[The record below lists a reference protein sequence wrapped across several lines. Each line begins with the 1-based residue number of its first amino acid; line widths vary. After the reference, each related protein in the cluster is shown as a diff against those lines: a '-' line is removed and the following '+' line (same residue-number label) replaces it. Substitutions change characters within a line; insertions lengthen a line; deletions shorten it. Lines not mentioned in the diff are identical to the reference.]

1 MSPFATEMDTIII
14 STDANPSPGVSRVLN
29 FLLYVICSLNPSQI
43 ATRTAKTDVAIPT
56 RIPGTTIGA
65 APFFQRTTIL
75 HVMTNAIRVL
85 ESGTIFLVKLF
96 HASD

>member
-1 MSPFATEMDTIII
+1 MQILRRVFLEWAQF
-14 STDANPSPGVSRVLN
+14 STSCI
-29 FLLYVICSLNPSQI
+29 LLAKPSQI

-85 ESGTIFLVKLF
+85 EPGMIFL
-96 HASD
+96 